1 MTPTHHKQ
9 GAPSRS
15 NRSLARNQRLSV
27 ATKLAEQSLPKL
39 VTYPEKK
46 NNHTHKKTFFD
57 IMGPGHTD
65 CQWKKA
71 SLELNGTTE
80 QEGRVWITT
89 QKLIC
94 WKRSVREAKRKAK
107 QCIINKPVTTSF
119 REIKDNINQPPAQ
132 ACVARNITMNHG
144 GFLLARTKTPASPEN
159 EPPPNCWSRMGSLCH
174 KITHNQKRTNPGST
188 QRYCKKREGN
198 MNAHQKRLPPF

>member
-65 CQWKKA
+65 CQ
-71 SLELNGTTE
+71 
-80 QEGRVWITT
+80 
-89 QKLIC
+89 
-94 WKRSVREAKRKAK
+94 
-107 QCIINKPVTTSF
+107 
-119 REIKDNINQPPAQ
+119 
-132 ACVARNITMNHG
+132 
-144 GFLLARTKTPASPEN
+144 
-159 EPPPNCWSRMGSLCH
+159 
-174 KITHNQKRTNPGST
+174 
-188 QRYCKKREGN
+188 
-198 MNAHQKRLPPF
+198 